1 MAAPLSRLTRK
12 EVEFKW
18 DGDCQSAFDKLRQ
31 ALCMAPVL
39 AYPRDGCMYI
49 LDTDASNIGVSTV
62 LSQSPDGME
71 KVIAYESKQLDA
83 HQQRYSVTRREL
95 LAVITFVNQYR
106 HEVSFKN
113 RPRVTYVAI

>member
-1 MAAPLSRLTRK
+1 
-12 EVEFKW
+12 
-18 DGDCQSAFDKLRQ
+18 
-31 ALCMAPVL
+31 MAPVL

-49 LDTDASNIGVSTV
+49 LDTDASNIGVSAV

-113 RPRVTYVAI
+113 